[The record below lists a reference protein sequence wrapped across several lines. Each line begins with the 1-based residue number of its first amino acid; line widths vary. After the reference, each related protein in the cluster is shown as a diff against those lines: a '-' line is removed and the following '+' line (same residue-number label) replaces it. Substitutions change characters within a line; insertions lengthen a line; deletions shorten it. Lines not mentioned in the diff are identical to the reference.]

1 MQTENHQNLYM
12 EIAIIGYGK
21 MGKEI
26 AEIAE
31 ERGHEVS
38 VIIDSSDDWMEKIDE
53 LRSCDIAIDF
63 STPDAELSNF
73 FTFLTLKKQKI

>member
-63 STPDAELSNF
+63 G
-73 FTFLTLKKQKI
+73 FLWKIQRTLKMAWNII

>member
-1 MQTENHQNLYM
+1 
-12 EIAIIGYGK
+12 

-63 STPDAELSNF
+63 STPDAVVDNIFKCFNSNIQN
-73 FTFLTLKKQKI
+73 KKTTPL